1 MAQLTNHILE
11 DFIFVGMFRWITIG
25 TAAKFMD
32 LMLTP
37 SRRDLNEV
45 RQRLL
50 RFGVAQLTTVRVSA
64 EEKCMINPTCGIVLA
79 KNDLDLFETLDFSWR
94 CHIDKESQVR
104 GFR

>member
-1 MAQLTNHILE
+1 
-11 DFIFVGMFRWITIG
+11 MFRWITIG

-50 RFGVAQLTTVRVSA
+50 RFGVAQLTAVCVSA
-64 EEKCMINPTCGIVLA
+64 EEKCVLVNSTCGIVLA
-79 KNDLDLFETLDFSWR
+79 KNDLDLFETLDISWR
-94 CHIDKESQVR
+94 CHIDNRNLRR
-104 GFR
+104 GFK